1 MPLSDLPREILLDI
15 ADHLG
20 DAGTSALART
30 NRCIY
35 DFLNRYLYRQ
45 DLTNPESRSL
55 LWGVRHGLEGTVQQ
69 AIASS
74 RHLDPIPN
82 CYHMA
87 LQIAT
92 EQGYVHLVEL
102 LLGVNGIDPNYETY
116 PPLVIAA
123 ERGHSTVVELLL
135 STAKVDPNVRSV
147 DGETALHVAAREG
160 HGSIV
165 KQLLARN
172 DVDLNAVGGHLGR
185 TALMEACDQEGA
197 LDVVKLFLEKED
209 IDINQQSS
217 VGWYSAL
224 SLAVGSNNLKVAEL
238 LLDQDD
244 IDPNL
249 KDRSGRTALCTAC
262 CENYLS
268 MVELLL
274 ENDNVDPNVRDN
286 SQRTPLV
293 HAYNLN
299 HLDVAFSLLSHNDTV
314 IDQEEVNIREALIY
328 LRLYSGMD

>member
-30 NRCIY
+30 NRYIY

-55 LWGVRHGLEGTVQQ
+55 LWGVRNGLEGTVRQ

-92 EQGYVHLVEL
+92 EQGYLRLVEL
-102 LLGVNGIDPNYETY
+102 LLMVNGIDPNSEPYQC

-123 ERGHSTVVELLL
+123 ERDHSTIVELLL
-135 STAKVDPNVRSV
+135 STAKVDPNIRSV

-165 KQLLARN
+165 KQLLDRD
-172 DVDLNAVGGHLGR
+172 DVDLNAVGGPLGR

-209 IDINQQSS
+209 IDVNQQSS

-224 SLAVGSNNLKVAEL
+224 SLAVGSNNLEVAEL

-244 IDPNL
+244 IDLNL

-274 ENDNVDPNVRDN
+274 ENDNVDPNIRDN
-286 SQRTPLV
+286 SWRTPLV

-299 HLDVAFSLLSHNDTV
+299 HLDVVFSLLSHNDMV
-314 IDQEEVNIREALIY
+314 ID
-328 LRLYSGMD
+328 